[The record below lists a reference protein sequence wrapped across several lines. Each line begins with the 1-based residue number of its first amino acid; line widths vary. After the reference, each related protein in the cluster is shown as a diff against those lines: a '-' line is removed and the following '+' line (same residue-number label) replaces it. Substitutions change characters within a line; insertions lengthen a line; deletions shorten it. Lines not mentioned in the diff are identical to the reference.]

1 MLAATL
7 KAITWATVATAV
19 VSAFWLASDGDGDG
33 LLRTAR
39 SPDEAAHRS
48 AATPTAAPTPAQ
60 AHRPMPATPARAD
73 SPADRY

>member
-19 VSAFWLASDGDGDG
+19 VSAFWLASDGDGDS

-48 AATPTAAPTPAQ
+48 AASPAPAPA
-60 AHRPMPATPARAD
+60 PPGRAD
-73 SPADRY
+73 SAADRP